1 MKSRLIV
8 FFLTATQCFLAGCN
22 PRDIPQRREPQ
33 DTFPPE
39 QQPLSTPTR
48 GDTERNGGNDTER
61 DRGNDT
67 NRNRDSDTDR
77 NRDSDIDR
85 DGDSE
90 RGSNTERDRG
100 GESTR
105 QKKSRANST
114 EINRVHVTTH
124 EMAIRLSQSSVSA
137 GKVEFVVT
145 NASKIPHE
153 MAVIKTDLAVNK
165 LPLTQNG
172 LDKLKTGQPF
182 AQYGGQK
189 IGEINTDELRSGA
202 TKLLTLN
209 LKPGTYLI
217 VSNRPGFQAGM
228 KMLAV
233 K

>member
-8 FFLTATQCFLAGCN
+8 FFLTATQCFIAGCN

-48 GDTERNGGNDTER
+48 GDTERDGGN
-61 DRGNDT
+61 
-67 NRNRDSDTDR
+67 DTDR

-85 DGDSE
+85 NRDSDIDRNGNSE

-100 GESTR
+100 GESIR
-105 QKKSRANST
+105 QKKSHANST

-124 EMAIRLSQSSVSA
+124 EMAIRLSQANVSA

-145 NASKIPHE
+145 NASKNPHE
-153 MAVIKTDLAVNK
+153 MAIIKTDIAVNI
-165 LPLTQNG
+165 PLTQNA
-172 LDKLKTGQPF
+172 LDKLKTGQP
-182 AQYGGQK
+182 AQYGSQK

-217 VSNRPGFQAGM
+217 VSNRPGFQAAM